1 MNNLE
6 LERKYEI
13 ERDLDNM
20 IVKLQ
25 ELLKL
30 QELNYEPYKE
40 RQTKQAIRALL
51 NIRGFTNLKSF
62 NKGAE
67 LK

>member
-1 MNNLE
+1 MVYTDLDRKIELE
-6 LERKYEI
+6 LQ
-13 ERDLDNM
+13 LDVM

-30 QELNYEPYKE
+30 QEANYEPYKE